1 MREIVDKHFADNWVI
16 AFYLGYTVDLSLEW
30 GPQYPAA
37 KTALDNTTALLNV
50 KNLVKRHLDNMPK
63 VLKEVEG
70 YLVEVSISILTHL
83 HLTSA
88 SREN

>member
-50 KNLVKRHLDNMPK
+50 KNLAKRQQDHLPK
-63 VLKEVEG
+63 ILKEVEG
-70 YLVEVSISILTHL
+70 YLVEVCIASLESISDILF
-83 HLTSA
+83 
-88 SREN
+88 RES